1 MIADISLA
9 AQKST
14 ILVCVSDNE
23 HSRVAA
29 KFAASK
35 AKNTGSKLYIL
46 HVVNAADYQSALA
59 VADVMREELLE
70 ASKTLLERFAG
81 EAREWVGITPC
92 VTTREG
98 RITDE
103 IINAIEED
111 NSINML
117 ILGTS
122 FDSPGREGIL
132 PWLVSQLGNRLLI
145 PLTIVPGNLTEQQIK
160 ALT

>member
-1 MIADISLA
+1 MNDTTSPLS
-9 AQKST
+9 QKST

-23 HSRVAA
+23 HSRVAV

-35 AKNTGSKLYIL
+35 ANNTGCKLCLL

-59 VADVMREELLE
+59 VADVMREELHE
-70 ASKTLLERFAG
+70 SSKALLERFAA
-81 EAREWVGITPC
+81 EVKEWSSLTPC
-92 VTTREG
+92 MVTREG
-98 RITDE
+98 RIADE
-103 IINAIEED
+103 IVNAVEED

-117 ILGTS
+117 VLGTS
-122 FDSPGREGIL
+122 YNSPGKENIL

-145 PLTIVPGNLTEQQIK
+145 PLTVVPGNLTEQQIK